1 MTSSPQSQMYDD
13 VPAPSQP
20 AVADAYRSERA
31 LFAGDTGAFSL
42 DIRQALVRLL
52 RGPYIDG
59 AADPALWTTIQTH
72 RASLQQ
78 YLSEIFL
85 LLTIDAD
92 RKIAML
98 TPAEIEAVHTQ
109 PIVARKPLRREETLL
124 ALRLR
129 MLLDRA
135 AGAGSDVTITR
146 SGAREILAEH
156 RQPGAVDDKRLDEQ
170 TDSAIARLL
179 ALKLLVPTELA
190 SEYRISN
197 ALALALPFDSID
209 QIPAYLTALDKSADE
224 DSLELEDAEPESAE
238 LENAEPEDTEGT
250 AEISVQENL

>member
-1 MTSSPQSQMYDD
+1 MSPRPETDTHD
-13 VPAPSQP
+13 AGTPAPGNVTGSS
-20 AVADAYRSERA
+20 YRSERA
-31 LFAGDTGAFSL
+31 LFAGDTGTFAL

-59 AADPALWTTIQTH
+59 TADPALWTTILTH

-85 LLTIDAD
+85 LLSIDPE
-92 RKIAML
+92 RKIAL
-98 TPAEIEAVHTQ
+98 LQPAEIEAVHTQ

-129 MLLDRA
+129 MLLDRH
-135 AGAGSDVTITR
+135 AGTGTDVTITR

-156 RQPGAVDDKRLDEQ
+156 RRPGPLDDKRLDEQ
-170 TDSAIARLL
+170 TDAALARLL
-179 ALKLLVPTELA
+179 ALKLLLPSELA
-190 SEYRISN
+190 TDYRVSN

-209 QIPAYLTALDKSADE
+209 QIPAYLAALDADGAHE
-224 DSLELEDAEPESAE
+224 IGLEAAAELELTLEEDAE
-238 LENAEPEDTEGT
+238 
-250 AEISVQENL
+250 

>member
-1 MTSSPQSQMYDD
+1 MTHFPEPDTYDG
-13 VPAPSQP
+13 VPEPSLSGGT
-20 AVADAYRSERA
+20 DAYRAERA
-31 LFAGDTGAFSL
+31 LFTGDTGAFPL
-42 DIRQALVRLL
+42 EIRQALVRLL

-59 AADPALWTTIQTH
+59 TVDAHLWTTIQTH

-129 MLLDRA
+129 VLLDRHA
-135 AGAGSDVTITR
+135 STGNDVTITR
-146 SGAREILAEH
+146 SGARELLAEH

-170 TDSAIARLL
+170 TDSSLARLL
-179 ALKLLVPTELA
+179 ALKLLLPTELGG
-190 SEYRISN
+190 EYRVSN
-197 ALALALPFDSID
+197 ALALALPFDSIE
-209 QIPAYLTALDKSADE
+209 QIPAYLAALDSSPDY
-224 DSLELEDAEPESAE
+224 DTLELGTGHDVAATAPE
-238 LENAEPEDTEGT
+238 
-250 AEISVQENL
+250 ENL